1 MYLDV
6 EVYQTGAG
14 GGQYVAACPDL
25 ELHSCGPTADKA
37 IARLEAV
44 IRFYVTEA
52 PEYGITPE
60 KLHSL
65 LANKRK
71 NPDFFLPGRPQTS
84 FLN

>member
-6 EVYQTGAG
+6 EVYRTEAG

-25 ELHSCGPTADKA
+25 ELHSCGPTADQA
-37 IARLEAV
+37 LARLEAV

-65 LANKRK
+65 HAAKRK
-71 NPDFFLPGRPQTS
+71 NPNFFLPGRPPS
-84 FLN
+84 GFLN